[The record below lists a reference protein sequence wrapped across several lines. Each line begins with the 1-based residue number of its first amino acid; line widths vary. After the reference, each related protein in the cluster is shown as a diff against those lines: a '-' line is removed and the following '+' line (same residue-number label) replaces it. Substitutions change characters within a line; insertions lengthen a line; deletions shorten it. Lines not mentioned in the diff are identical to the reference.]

1 MENFFQ
7 DIFGYQRFK
16 IFPSDTQSSNV
27 NHLKISVDQ
36 IAVMIDLIPI
46 PICLIDNNGSIQ
58 KFNIAF
64 RNTMYFDPLN
74 MNKQS
79 FNLMEMIATESL
91 DSFYSSL
98 ISLREIDSKYVNGE
112 FMTKSREAGE
122 IHKTTYSWTMSW
134 APGRTC
140 ILAAGMKFLR
150 NNTMR
155 LHMDVPPKP
164 TLPREPFSFLNKQK
178 SVASKHEIDEEERGN
193 FADVWTKFLDKVDE
207 KTKRVLELK
216 SAELKAQALAE
227 TLETK
232 RIFVRH
238 VSHEIRTPLNVVM
251 SGLEYLNSF
260 QEGIS
265 KEAADVIRDI
275 KSACSVAIDILNDLL
290 TYEKIDSNILALD
303 RSHCDVVLLVKKVF
317 NMFQIQAKY
326 SDITMELDS
335 PSPADSVMIDGDSTK
350 LSQVLRNLVSNA
362 VKFTPNEGKISI
374 RMRIIEHSKRIRI
387 EVQDTGPGILKEDR
401 RRLFSEVVQF
411 NPREL
416 QNGQGSGLGLFLS
429 RKIVDMHAGSIGV
442 DIDWEGPGSI
452 FFIELPILEQSCSI
466 LHKQGTHI

>member
-1 MENFFQ
+1 
-7 DIFGYQRFK
+7 
-16 IFPSDTQSSNV
+16 
-27 NHLKISVDQ
+27 
-36 IAVMIDLIPI
+36 MIDLIPI

-79 FNLMEMIATESL
+79 FNLMEIIATESL

-98 ISLREIDSKYVNGE
+98 ISLREADSKYVNGE

-122 IHKTTYSWTMSW
+122 IHKSTFTWNMSW

-140 ILAAGMKFLR
+140 ILAAGMR
-150 NNTMR
+150 YIRSNTVRM
-155 LHMDVPPKP
+155 HSTMETPKP
-164 TLPREPFSFLNKQK
+164 SLPREPLALITKQK

-207 KTKRVLELK
+207 KTKRVLELR

-265 KEAADVIRDI
+265 TEAADIIRDI

-303 RSHCDVVLLVKKVF
+303 KSPCDVVLLVKKVF
-317 NMFQIQAKY
+317 NMFKIQAKY
-326 SDITMELDS
+326 SDITMELET
-335 PSPADSVMIDGDSTK
+335 PSNIESVIIDGDSTK
-350 LSQVLRNLVSNA
+350 LSQVIRNLVSNA
-362 VKFTPNEGKISI
+362 VKFTPNEGNIAVRMKIS
-374 RMRIIEHSKRIRI
+374 EANTRIRI

-401 RRLFSEVVQF
+401 RRLFTEVVQF
-411 NPREL
+411 NPKEL

-429 RKIVDMHAGSIGV
+429 RKIVDMHCGAIGV
-442 DIDWEGPGSI
+442 DIEWDGPGSI
-452 FFIELPILEQSCSI
+452 FFIELPILEQSSAI
-466 LHKQGTHI
+466 VKQGIHIDPYYIYNVVMQP